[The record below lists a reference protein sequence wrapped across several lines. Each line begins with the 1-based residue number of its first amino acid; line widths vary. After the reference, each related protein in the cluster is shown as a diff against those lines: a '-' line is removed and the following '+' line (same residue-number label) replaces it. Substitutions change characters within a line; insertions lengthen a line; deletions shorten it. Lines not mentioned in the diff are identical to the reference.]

1 MKISSN
7 IENVNGENKVVNS
20 LINIIEPDLK
30 KESLQFIDIIQA
42 YDDFTI
48 HGFQNWFTY
57 KLRPYLSINII

>member
-48 HGFQNWFTY
+48 HGFQN
-57 KLRPYLSINII
+57 